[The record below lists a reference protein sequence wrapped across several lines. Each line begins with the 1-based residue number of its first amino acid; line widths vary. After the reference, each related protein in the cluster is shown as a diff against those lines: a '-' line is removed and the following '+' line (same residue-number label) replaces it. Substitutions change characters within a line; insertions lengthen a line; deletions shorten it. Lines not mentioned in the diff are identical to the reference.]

1 MIRVLQ
7 ARAEKLGEQVKS
19 MTTRIAELEKQLAE
33 TQQNLRL
40 ASTASGSTSRI
51 LESASREPDAPPEDQ
66 VPHLVDA
73 VGSLAINIH
82 TEGGTK
88 YYGSTSSSEV
98 SRLSVFIAAL
108 D

>member
-1 MIRVLQ
+1 MRYYRVLQ
-7 ARAEKLGEQVKS
+7 ARAEKLGEQVKT
-19 MTTRIAELEKQLAE
+19 MTARIAELEKQLTE

-40 ASTASGSTSRI
+40 ASSTSGGTSRI
-51 LESASREPDAPPEDQ
+51 LESKSREPDAPPDEQ
-66 VPHLVDA
+66 LPHLVDA

-98 SRLSVFIAAL
+98 SPIHIPAI
-108 D
+108 